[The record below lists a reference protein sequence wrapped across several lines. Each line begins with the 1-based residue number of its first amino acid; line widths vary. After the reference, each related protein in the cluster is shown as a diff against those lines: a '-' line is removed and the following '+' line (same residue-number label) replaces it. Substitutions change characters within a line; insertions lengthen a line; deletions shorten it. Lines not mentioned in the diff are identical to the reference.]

1 MRGRFYTLVSDFADR
16 VRGIMLIMFSETE
29 NVPMTIYVIA
39 DLDSAKG
46 MTMMSNA
53 VAALVSQAPPR

>member
-1 MRGRFYTLVSDFADR
+1 MRGRFYTLVGDFADC
-16 VRGIMLIMFSETE
+16 VRGIMLIMISETE